1 VNIPIGGSD
10 GSRAASAEEL
20 QNIRDIVAMERQTLR
35 ARSRMERL
43 TDSVV
48 DFAGGPVFI
57 LLHLGWFAFWVVM
70 NLWRRGF
77 DPYPFSFLTL
87 VVSLEAIVLTG
98 FVLMAQNRM
107 TRQADRR
114 AHLDLQVNL
123 LAERELTAILKLE
136 CLIAERLH
144 IDIAS
149 CDPSLDALLA
159 RTDVRQLAGR
169 LDQELTALQSTTTD
183 DSSPVESTANHAHR

>member
-1 VNIPIGGSD
+1 
-10 GSRAASAEEL
+10 
-20 QNIRDIVAMERQTLR
+20 MERQTLR

-48 DFAGGPVFI
+48 DFASGPVFI
-57 LLHLGWFAFWVVM
+57 LLHLGWFAFWVTTNVG
-70 NLWRRGF
+70 RRGI

-107 TRQADRR
+107 TQQADRR
-114 AHLDLQVNL
+114 AQLDLQVNL
-123 LAERELTAILKLE
+123 LAERELTAILKLQ
-136 CLIAERLH
+136 CLIAERLEV
-144 IDIAS
+144 DIAA

-159 RTDVRQLAGR
+159 RTDVRELAGR
-169 LDQELTALQSTTTD
+169 LNKELTALQSVAD
-183 DSSPVESTANHAHR
+183 DRSPVEPGANHAHR